1 MGILDNL
8 PVKLPIGSKEGE
20 NKIDPAVAAQ
30 QAAEKKQLLESE
42 RLYQKGLA
50 TVKDIIAPAVFE
62 ITPSYVRLNKKM
74 VSTLFVYAYPRYLQ
88 TSWFSPIIN
97 LDSTFD
103 VAMFIHPQN
112 TAEVLKQLRKVVT
125 RIQSQISM
133 NEDKGLVR
141 DPVLETAYQDVE
153 NLRDDLQQGIEHFFQ
168 FGLYI
173 TIYGDNEE
181 DIKRAETQIEAI
193 LEAKIV
199 YVKSSIMQMER
210 GFNSTI
216 PLGNDKLS
224 VGNNMNTSPLST
236 TFPFVSSDLTS
247 NQGILY
253 GINRHNNSLIL
264 FDRFSMENANM
275 VIFAKSGAGKSY
287 AVKLEI
293 LRSLMLGTD
302 VIAIDPENEYK
313 HLCEMTGGTFIKIS
327 LSSKNH
333 INPFDL
339 PIAVEDES
347 PADILR
353 SAIVN
358 VSGLLKVML
367 GTISAEEDAILDKAI
382 TETYAIK
389 DITAESDFAT
399 LEPPTM
405 TDLQAVLE
413 NMAGADSLASQV
425 KKYTEGTFAGFLNH
439 KTNIE
444 ANNKFIVFNIRDM
457 EDELRPVAMYLVLH
471 FIWNMIRSER
481 KRRILVVD
489 EAWWMMQH
497 EDAASFL
504 FGIAKRCR
512 KYYMGLTTIT
522 QDVTD
527 FMGSK
532 YGKPIV
538 TNSSIQ
544 LLLKQSPAGIKVIV
558 DTFFLTDEE
567 KFLLLESNVGE
578 GIFFA
583 GPKRAAIKV
592 VASYS
597 EDQIITSDPAQL
609 EEIENAKKEL
619 SEVAE
624 A

>member
-1 MGILDNL
+1 MDIL
-8 PVKLPIGSKEGE
+8 G
-20 NKIDPAVAAQ
+20 KIMPKAQ
-30 QAAEKKQLLESE
+30 QQEKQTDENALKITQKNELLEAEK
-42 RLYQKGLA
+42 LYQKGLA
-50 TVKDIIAPAVFE
+50 TVKDIIAPAVFQ
-62 ITPSYVRLNKKM
+62 ITPNYVRLNRRLA
-74 VSTLFVYAYPRYLQ
+74 STMFVYAYPRYLQ

-103 VAMFIHPQN
+103 IAMFIHPQN
-112 TAEVLKQLRKVVT
+112 TADVLKQLKKVVT

-133 NEDKGLVR
+133 NEEKGLVR

-168 FGLYI
+168 FALYI
-173 TIYGDNEE
+173 TVYGDTEE
-181 DIKRAETQIEAI
+181 DLKRIETQIASI
-193 LEAKIV
+193 LEARIV
-199 YVKSSIMQMER
+199 YLKPAFMQMEK
-210 GFNSTI
+210 GFNSTM
-216 PLGNDKLS
+216 PLGEDRLM

-247 NQGILY
+247 NKGILY

-293 LRSLMLGTD
+293 LRSLMMGIE

-313 HLCEMTGGTFIKIS
+313 HLCETVGGTFIKIS
-327 LSSKNH
+327 LASKNH

-339 PIAVEDES
+339 PTAMEGES
-347 PADILR
+347 PADVLR
-353 SAIVN
+353 SAVVHI
-358 VSGLLKVML
+358 SGILKVML
-367 GTISAEEDAILDKAI
+367 GRISAEEDAILDKAI

-389 DITAESDFAT
+389 DITPESDFAT

-405 TDLQAVLE
+405 TDLQMVLE
-413 NMAGADSLASQV
+413 NMAGAESLASRI

-439 KTNIE
+439 RTSIDPE
-444 ANNKFIVFNIRDM
+444 NKFIVFNIRDM
-457 EDELRPVAMYLVLH
+457 EEELRPVAMYLVLH
-471 FIWNMIRSER
+471 FIWNLIRS
-481 KRRILVVD
+481 KKKKRILVVD

-558 DTFFLTDEE
+558 DTFYLTDEE

-583 GPKRAAIKV
+583 GSKRAAIKV

-609 EEIENAKKEL
+609 LEIERAKKEL
-619 SEVAE
+619 SGIA
-624 A
+624 

>member
-1 MGILDNL
+1 VRI
-8 PVKLPIGSKEGE
+8 
-20 NKIDPAVAAQ
+20 NK
-30 QAAEKKQLLESE
+30 
-42 RLYQKGLA
+42 RLA
-50 TVKDIIAPAVFE
+50 T
-62 ITPSYVRLNKKM
+62 
-74 VSTLFVYAYPRYLQ
+74 TLFVYAYPRYLQ
-88 TSWFSPIIN
+88 TNWFSPIIN

-112 TAEVLKQLRKVVT
+112 TAEVLKQLRKTVT

-133 NEDKGLVR
+133 NEEKGLVR

-153 NLRDDLQQGIEHFFQ
+153 NLRDDLQQGTEHFFQ
-168 FGLYI
+168 FGLYV
-173 TIYGDNEE
+173 TLYGDSEE
-181 DIKRAETQIEAI
+181 QLRRSELQIEGMM
-193 LEAKIV
+193 EAKIV
-199 YVKSSIMQMER
+199 YLKPAIMQMEKA
-210 GFNSTI
+210 FNSTL
-216 PLGNDKLS
+216 PLGNDKLMI
-224 VGNNMNTSPLST
+224 GNNMNTSPLST

-247 NQGILY
+247 NKGILY

-275 VIFAKSGAGKSY
+275 VVFAKAGAGKSY
-287 AVKLEI
+287 MVKLEI
-293 LRSLMLGTD
+293 LRSLMLGID

-313 HLCEMTGGTFIKIS
+313 HLCEMTGGTFMKIS

-339 PIAVEDES
+339 PTALEDES
-347 PADILR
+347 SSDVLR

-367 GTISAEEDAILDKAI
+367 GEITTEEDAILDKAI

-389 DITAESDFAT
+389 DITAESDFT
-399 LEPPTM
+399 NMEPPTM
-405 TDLQAVLE
+405 TDLQMVLE
-413 NMAGADSLASQV
+413 NMAGAESLSGRV

-444 ANNKFIVFNIRDM
+444 VENKFVVFNIRDM

-471 FIWNMIRSER
+471 YIWNVIRSQR
-481 KRRILVVD
+481 KKRILVVD

-512 KYYMGLTTIT
+512 KYYLGLTTIT

-558 DTFFLTDEE
+558 DTFYLTDEE

-609 EEIENAKKEL
+609 LEIEKAKKEL
-619 SEVAE
+619 SEVADV
-624 A
+624 